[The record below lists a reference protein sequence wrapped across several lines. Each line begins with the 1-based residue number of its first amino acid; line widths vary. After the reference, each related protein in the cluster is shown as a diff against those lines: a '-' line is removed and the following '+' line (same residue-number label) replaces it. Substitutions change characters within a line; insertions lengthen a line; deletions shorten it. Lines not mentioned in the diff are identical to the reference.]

1 MESLEEFSHISR
13 DEMFLG
19 MRFVELI
26 TQELP
31 PQPAE
36 TLEQA
41 LTRIKKA
48 SKILEAKGILSM
60 EFTSKGTMLFR
71 ILNPDYFPKITVH

>member
-1 MESLEEFSHISR
+1 MKYLEVFSYMEREK
-13 DEMFLG
+13 MFFGL
-19 MRFVELI
+19 RVTELI

-31 PQPAE
+31 PQPGE

-41 LTRIKKA
+41 MLRIKKA

-60 EFTSKGTMLFR
+60 EYTGNGRMNFR
-71 ILNPDYFPKITVH
+71 VLNPDYFPKITVH